1 MSGGLKVGGRRR
13 TLLGS
18 MKNRRRGKNRFSIT
32 LALKV
37 LQSTKAAAPRKNAM
51 TNIKTESS

>member
-18 MKNRRRGKNRFSIT
+18 MKNRRRATNRFHVT
-32 LALKV
+32 LALQV
-37 LQSTKAAAPRKNAM
+37 LQGIKTAAPRKNTM